1 MAIIVRSEASDF
13 DTTQALTGPQL
24 SGLIAGED
32 VPRGAPCYIAG
43 SGKIMRAS
51 GAAANAAAKVRGFS
65 SRNARN
71 GQPLTLLC
79 TGNRFHYSDGN
90 LTPGSDIYLDTTA
103 GGLSDAATIGGTA
116 PIAFAVDANDLVVL

>member
-1 MAIIVRSEASDF
+1 MAEILRSEVSDF

-32 VPRGAPCYIAG
+32 VLRGTPCYIAAG
-43 SGKIMRAS
+43 GKIMRAS

-65 SRNARN
+65 SRNAHA

-79 TGNRFHYSDGN
+79 VGNRFHFSDGQ
-90 LTPGSDIYLDTTA
+90 LTPGSDIYLGATVGA
-103 GGLSDAATIGGTA
+103 LSDAPTVGGTQ
-116 PIAFAVDANDLVVL
+116 PIAFAVDANDLAVL